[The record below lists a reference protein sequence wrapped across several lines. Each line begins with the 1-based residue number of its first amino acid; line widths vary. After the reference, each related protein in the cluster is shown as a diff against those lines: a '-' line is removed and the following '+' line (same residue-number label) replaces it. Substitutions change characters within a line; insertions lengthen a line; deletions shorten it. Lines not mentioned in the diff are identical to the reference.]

1 MLAALRNN
9 PEIRRPYN
17 IKEFQQEGIIMST
30 DRYAHRKAAAALS
43 LKKPDG
49 SHLAGEIVELRQKR
63 HEFLFGCGGF
73 DAVDLAGAKRD
84 NDSGKNDSPDKN
96 YLDNINE
103 NEAREVQ
110 LDRIFALCN
119 YATLPFYWGRYES
132 TEGNPDERRTIAA
145 AKYFAER
152 GIVTK
157 GHPLCWHTVCAPW
170 LMNYSNDE
178 ILKKQLARIHRD
190 VGNFRGLIDRWDVIN
205 EAVIMPIFDK
215 YDNAITRVCRDLG
228 RVRMVK
234 EVFAAA
240 KEANPDASL
249 LINDFDLSTKYEILI
264 DGCLQAGIPI
274 DTIGLQTHQH
284 QGYMGR
290 EKLEEILD
298 RYSFFGLPLHFTE
311 NTIVSGHIM
320 PPHIEDLND
329 YQIPEWPTT
338 PEGEERQANELLE
351 MYEILFSH
359 PMVAA
364 ITNWDPV
371 DGKWLGAPSGLLR
384 KDNSPKPAYN
394 ALMAKIKGEWWTTQT
409 LKTDEKGVINFEG
422 FRGEY
427 EAMVRGK
434 TIPFTLCRGKADI
447 ALVLF

>member
-1 MLAALRNN
+1 MN
-9 PEIRRPYN
+9 
-17 IKEFQQEGIIMST
+17 QEKF
-30 DRYAHRKAAAALS
+30 AHRKSAASLS
-43 LKKPDG
+43 FKKPDG
-49 SHLAGEIVELRQKR
+49 SPLSGEVVELRQKR
-63 HEFLFGCGGF
+63 HEFLFGSGGF
-73 DAVDLAGAKRD
+73 DAVDLAGGKRD
-84 NDSGKNDSPDKN
+84 GDDGKINS
-96 YLDNINE
+96 LDNNVRGDADRKE
-103 NEAREVQ
+103 Q

-119 YATLPFYWGRYES
+119 YATLPFYWGYYEKE
-132 TEGNPDERRTIAA
+132 EGAPDERRTIAA

-170 LMNYSNDE
+170 LMKYSNGE
-178 ILKKQLARIHRD
+178 ILKKQLERIRRD
-190 VGNFRGLIDRWDVIN
+190 AGNFRGHIDKWDVIN
-205 EAVIMPIFDK
+205 EVVIMPVFDK
-215 YDNAITRVCRDLG
+215 YDNAMTRVCRELG
-228 RVRMVK
+228 RIRMVK

-284 QGYMGR
+284 QGYMGK

-338 PEGEERQANELLE
+338 PEGEERQARELVE
-351 MYEILFSH
+351 MYEIFFAH
-359 PMVAA
+359 PLVAA
-364 ITNWDPV
+364 VTNWDPV

-384 KDNSPKPAYN
+384 RDNSPKPAYD
-394 ALMAKIKGEWWTTQT
+394 ALMSKIKGEWWTEKT
-409 LKTDEKGVINFEG
+409 LKTGEKGEANFEG
-422 FRGEY
+422 FRGDY
-427 EAMVRGK
+427 EAIVRGK
-434 TIPFTLCRGKADI
+434 AIPFTLSREQPDI
-447 ALVLF
+447 SLILQ